1 VKIGYSLVF
10 IGLLISFYPRVD
22 RKPLLM
28 DQIWDNH
35 PVKSSQRGIDY
46 LPMRK
51 YMTFIVLLIA
61 SGVLAEGHLV
71 STGPFTL
78 EACYRLAL
86 AQSESVG
93 LSEEDIRRGEAQ
105 YLQLRSGILPAIGF
119 RATEKIQDVS
129 GVPSG
134 ANDTVSHPFR
144 PEAALYVRQPLFAG
158 FREFSALKGQKAE
171 IQARQETVHRAKI
184 LLYEDVAGLFY
195 MVADRDREMESL
207 QKLIRY
213 SQDRIQ
219 ELKKRVAIGR
229 SRESEILST
238 QSQNA
243 NLESR
248 LEVAQ
253 GFRRASLAVLNT
265 FLGVDAS
272 GIVDDRPEA
281 VLPAPLENYLQRLG
295 QRPDVRAAEE
305 RQRAFGHFT
314 VAARRGYSPPLDV
327 AGNYYLKRV
336 GSNKPVDWDVLFTF
350 DAPFYTGGKTRSGVE
365 QAQADERAAGLRV
378 SQTFRAAEGEV
389 RERYQNLLS
398 LLAQVTKL
406 QRSAEL
412 AERNYT
418 VQQNEY
424 RLGLV
429 NNLDV
434 LTALNTWQ
442 ETQLALDTAR
452 VAAKNVAL
460 RLDLAVGRLPE
471 VHP

>member
-1 VKIGYSLVF
+1 VK
-10 IGLLISFYPRVD
+10 
-22 RKPLLM
+22 
-28 DQIWDNH
+28 
-35 PVKSSQRGIDY
+35 
-46 LPMRK
+46 K
-51 YMTFIVLLIA
+51 YMTWVVLFLGA
-61 SGVLAEGHLV
+61 PAWARMSEV

-78 EACYRLAL
+78 GECYRLAL

-93 LSEEDIRRGEAQ
+93 LSEEDIRQGEAQ
-105 YLQLRSGILPAIGF
+105 YLQLRSGILPAVGF

-134 ANDTVSHPFR
+134 ANDTVSHQFR

-158 FREFSALKGQKAE
+158 FREFAAMKGQKSE
-171 IQARQETVHRAKI
+171 ILARQEAVHRAKI
-184 LLYEDVAGLFY
+184 LLYEDIAGLFF
-195 MVADRDREMESL
+195 MVADRDREIKNL
-207 QKLIRY
+207 QNLIRY
-213 SQDRIQ
+213 SQDRIE

-243 NLESR
+243 ALESR
-248 LEVAQ
+248 LEVAR
-253 GFRRASLAVLNT
+253 GFRMASLSVLNT
-265 FLGVDAS
+265 FVGAHLS

-281 VLPAPLENYLQRLG
+281 VLPAPLETYLQRLG

-305 RQRAFGHFT
+305 RQRSFGHFSA
-314 VAARRGYSPPLDV
+314 AARRGYSPTLDV

-336 GSNKPVDWDVLFTF
+336 GSNKPVDWDVLFTL
-350 DAPFYTGGKTRSGVE
+350 DAPFYTGGNTRSVVE
-365 QAQADERAAGLRV
+365 QAESDERAAGLQM
-378 SQTFRAAEGEV
+378 SQTYRQAEGEV

-434 LTALNTWQ
+434 LAALNTWQ
-442 ETQLALDTAR
+442 ESQLALDTAR
-452 VAAKNVAL
+452 LAAKNVSL
-460 RLDLAVGRLPE
+460 RLDLAVARTPE
-471 VHP
+471 ENP